1 MKKTYISPTLQVVKV
16 NLTHII
22 AASEVGLKNTFSD
35 GDQDLVDSSDRVK
48 GHFTLWDDVW

>member
-22 AASEVGLKNTFSD
+22 ATSEVGLNDSLSGT
-35 GDQDLVDSSDRVK
+35 DQDLVNNSDLVK